1 MEVMYNKVLGIDVHQ
16 AVLACC
22 IVTCENGEIVT
33 QRKEF
38 KTYGADLH
46 EMAAWAKSEN
56 VGLVIMESTGI

>member
-33 QRKEF
+33 QKREF
-38 KTYGADLH
+38 RTYGEATRWPDGPNPN
-46 EMAAWAKSEN
+46 M
-56 VGLVIMESTGI
+56 STW